1 MEVAD
6 PQPKTFQEQ
15 AIQATLR
22 TDRKK
27 RFKKS
32 QRWVVVLLMV
42 EDDQQPK
49 STFPEMVT
57 PETLPTGQPKK

>member
-32 QRWVVVLLMV
+32 QRWVVVLPMV

-49 STFPEMVT
+49 STFPEMAT
-57 PETLPTGQPKK
+57 PETLPTGQLKK